1 MPGGPP
7 TRMVWPLRTTASNRH
22 NRRDPDLPQHA
33 RPDGPHA
40 ACSRHC
46 SWHDSSSA
54 WQVTSSDC
62 ARCRVSPPKARAPSV
77 PRGTPAEQGASRP
90 ASHAPPARA
99 VDRSPRRSAGGNL
112 RGSRKHQAGTVRGPG
127 NGTPDPAAHRGNGTA
142 GTGRGVDQTSPPC
155 EQMACLH
162 EGMVAHRPTG
172 GHNVCHVSR
181 RCRG

>member
-22 NRRDPDLPQHA
+22 NRRDPNLLQHA
-33 RPDGPHA
+33 RLGGPRA
-40 ACSRHC
+40 ACSRRC

-54 WQVTSSDC
+54 WQVTSSDG
-62 ARCRVSPPKARAPSV
+62 ARCRVSPPWARAPSV
-77 PRGTPAEQGASRP
+77 PCGTPAEQGASRP
-90 ASHAPPARA
+90 ASHAALATA
-99 VDRSPRRSAGGNL
+99 VDRSHRRSAGRAVTGAGM
-112 RGSRKHQAGTVRGPG
+112 RQAGTVRNPG
-127 NGTPDPAAHRGNGTA
+127 NGASSPAAHRGNDTA
-142 GTGRGVDQTSPPC
+142 RTGRGVDQTSPPC
-155 EQMACLH
+155 EQVACLH